1 MGRFG
6 TVHLVAVFAGLI
18 TALLLLAW
26 TRGQEHV
33 IGVVAASTEIQSG
46 ATIESGD
53 MVVVDIPAGSPF
65 TNVMVDASS
74 IDTLVGQVA
83 TRRIQASEPLLS
95 SDIRPV
101 GSQIGR
107 RAMSIALPSSNALG
121 GEIEVGDVVDVLV
134 VSEDETRFVAE
145 AVAVLG
151 VPERGSGGLVSASTS
166 WWVTLSVDDTDA
178 LEIADGVEHGTV
190 YLVRS
195 TGAPAL
201 TIRQLDAPALSETA
215 DVRGGGD
222 G

>member
-6 TVHLVAVFAGLI
+6 TVHLVAVLAGLI
-18 TALLLLAW
+18 TALLLLVW

-53 MVVVDIPAGSPF
+53 MVVVDMPAGSPF
-65 TNVMVDASS
+65 TSVMVDASS

-101 GSQIGR
+101 GAQTGR

-121 GEIEVGDVVDVLV
+121 GEIEAGDVVDVLV

-151 VPERGSGGLVSASTS
+151 VPDRGAGGLVSASTS

-178 LEIADGVEHGTV
+178 LEIADGVEHGSV

-201 TIRQLDAPALSETA
+201 TIRQLDAPALSEAA